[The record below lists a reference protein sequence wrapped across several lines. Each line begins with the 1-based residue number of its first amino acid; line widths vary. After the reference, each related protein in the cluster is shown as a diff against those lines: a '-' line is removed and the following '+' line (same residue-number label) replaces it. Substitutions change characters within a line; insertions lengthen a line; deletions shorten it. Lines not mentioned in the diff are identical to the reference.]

1 MVCEITR
8 ENPFERNLN
17 MAKKI
22 MLTEEGLRN
31 LEEELKYLKGEKR
44 KEMAEKIKLARSY
57 GDLSENSEYD
67 DAKNEQA
74 IMEAR
79 IRDIEATLKNYELI
93 DESDENVQHVRLSSK
108 VKVEM
113 IATGSTREFK
123 IVGAN
128 EINPAEGKISDESP
142 IGRALVGHGV
152 GDVVEAE
159 TPSGAIGL
167 KILEIGR

>member
-1 MVCEITR
+1 M
-8 ENPFERNLN
+8 
-17 MAKKI
+17 KKI
-22 MLTEEGLRN
+22 LMTEETLRN
-31 LEEELKYLKGEKR
+31 LENELKYLKGEKR

-79 IRDIEATLKNYELI
+79 IRDIESTLKNYELI
-93 DESDENVQHVRLSSK
+93 DESDDSSEQVRLTSR

-113 IATGSTREFK
+113 IATGTTREFK
-123 IVGAN
+123 IVGVN

-142 IGRALVGHGV
+142 VGSTLMGHVV
-152 GDVVEAE
+152 GDVVEADA
-159 TPSGAIGL
+159 PRGSVAM
-167 KILEIGR
+167 KILEIGK

>member
-1 MVCEITR
+1 
-8 ENPFERNLN
+8 
-17 MAKKI
+17 MAKPVMI
-22 MLTEEGLRN
+22 TAEGLKQ
-31 LEEELKYLKGEKR
+31 LEEELQYLKGQKR
-44 KEMAEKIKLARSY
+44 REVAEKIKVARSY

-93 DESDENVQHVRLSSK
+93 DESDDNVSNVRLSSK

-123 IVGAN
+123 IVGAS

-142 IGRALVGHGV
+142 IGRALMGHTE
-152 GDVVEAE
+152 GDVIEAE
-159 TPSGAIGL
+159 TPSGSIAV
-167 KILEIGR
+167 KILEISK

>member
-1 MVCEITR
+1 MT
-8 ENPFERNLN
+8 
-17 MAKKI
+17 KKI
-22 MLTEEGLRN
+22 MLTREGLAN
-31 LEEELKYLKGEKR
+31 VENELKYLKGEKR

-79 IRDIEATLKNYELI
+79 IRELEATLKNYELI
-93 DESDENVQHVRLSSK
+93 DESDDNVQTVRISSK

-113 IATGSTREFK
+113 LRTGTTREFK
-123 IVGAN
+123 IVGVK
-128 EINPAEGKISDESP
+128 EVNPTEGKISDESP
-142 IGRALVGHGV
+142 VGSALIGHGV
-152 GDVVEAE
+152 GDIVQAE
-159 TPSGAIGL
+159 TPGGSLEL

>member
-1 MVCEITR
+1 
-8 ENPFERNLN
+8 
-17 MAKKI
+17 MAKVI
-22 MLTEEGLRN
+22 MLTPEGLAK

-79 IRDIEATLKNYELI
+79 IRDIEATLKNYQLI
-93 DESDENVQHVRLSSK
+93 DENADTGATVRLSSR
-108 VKVEM
+108 VVVEM
-113 IATGSTREFK
+113 IETGTTREFK

-128 EINPAEGKISDESP
+128 EINPSEGKISDESP
-142 IGRALVGHGV
+142 IGKALVSHV
-152 GDVVEAE
+152 EGDVIEVE
-159 TPSGAIGL
+159 TPSGLIGM
-167 KILEIGR
+167 KIVEVGK

>member
-1 MVCEITR
+1 
-8 ENPFERNLN
+8 

-22 MLTEEGLRN
+22 MLTVEGLAK
-31 LEEELKYLKGEKR
+31 LEKELKYLKGEKR

-93 DESDENVQHVRLSSK
+93 DESDDNNMTVRLSSR
-108 VKVEM
+108 VTVEM
-113 IATGSTREFK
+113 IATGTKREFK
-123 IVGAN
+123 IVGVN
-128 EINPAEGKISDESP
+128 EIDPANGKISDESP
-142 IGRALVGHGV
+142 VGAALVGHTV

-159 TPSGAIGL
+159 TPNGALGL
-167 KILEIGR
+167 KILEIGK

>member
-1 MVCEITR
+1 
-8 ENPFERNLN
+8 

-22 MLTEEGLRN
+22 MLTEEGLAN

-93 DESDENVQHVRLSSK
+93 DESDDNVQHVRLSSR

-113 IATGSTREFK
+113 IGTGSTREFK
-123 IVGAN
+123 IVGVN
-128 EINPAEGKISDESP
+128 EVNPSEGKISDESP

-159 TPSGAIGL
+159 TPGGSVGL
-167 KILEIGR
+167 KILEIGK

>member
-1 MVCEITR
+1 
-8 ENPFERNLN
+8 

-22 MLTEEGLRN
+22 MLTEEGLAN

-93 DESDENVQHVRLSSK
+93 DESDDNVQHVRLSSR

-113 IATGSTREFK
+113 IGTGSTREFK

-128 EINPAEGKISDESP
+128 EVNPSEGKISDESP

-159 TPSGAIGL
+159 TPGGTVGL
-167 KILEIGR
+167 KILEIGK

>member
-1 MVCEITR
+1 
-8 ENPFERNLN
+8 
-17 MAKKI
+17 
-22 MLTEEGLRN
+22 MLTAEGLAK

-79 IRDIEATLKNYELI
+79 IRDIEATLKNYQLI
-93 DESDENVQHVRLSSK
+93 DETEDNGAQVRLSSR

-113 IATGSTREFK
+113 IATGTTREFK
-123 IVGAN
+123 IVGVN
-128 EINPAEGKISDESP
+128 EIKPAEGKISDESP
-142 IGRALVGHGV
+142 IGAALVGHTE
-152 GDVVEAE
+152 GDVIEVE
-159 TPSGAIGL
+159 TPSGLIGM
-167 KILEIGR
+167 KILEIGK

>member
-1 MVCEITR
+1 
-8 ENPFERNLN
+8 

-22 MLTEEGLRN
+22 MLTREGLAN
-31 LEEELKYLKGEKR
+31 LEEELRILKGEKR
-44 KEMAEKIKLARSY
+44 KEMADKIKLARSY

-93 DESDENVQHVRLSSK
+93 DEDDENTAHVRLASR

-113 IATGSTREFK
+113 LETGSTREYK
-123 IVGAN
+123 IVGVN
-128 EINPAEGKISDESP
+128 EVDPLEGKISDESP
-142 IGRALVGHGV
+142 IGSALVGHAV
-152 GDVVEAE
+152 GDVVEANAPAG
-159 TPSGAIGL
+159 TITM

>member
-1 MVCEITR
+1 
-8 ENPFERNLN
+8 

-22 MLTEEGLRN
+22 MLTEEGLQN
-31 LEEELKYLKGEKR
+31 LENELKYLKGEKR

-93 DESDENVQHVRLSSK
+93 DENDESSEHVRLSSR

-113 IATGSTREFK
+113 IATGTTREFK
-123 IVGAN
+123 IVGVN

-142 IGRALVGHGV
+142 VGSALVGHVV
-152 GDVVEAE
+152 GDVVEADA
-159 TPSGAIGL
+159 PSGSIGM
-167 KILEIGR
+167 KILEIGK

>member
-1 MVCEITR
+1 
-8 ENPFERNLN
+8 

-22 MLTEEGLRN
+22 MLTEEGLHN
-31 LEEELKYLKGEKR
+31 LENELKYLKGEKR

-93 DESDENVQHVRLSSK
+93 DESDESTEHVRLSSR

-113 IATGSTREFK
+113 VATGTTREFK
-123 IVGAN
+123 IVGVN

-142 IGRALVGHGV
+142 IGAALIGHVV
-152 GDVVEAE
+152 GDVIEVD
-159 TPSGAIGL
+159 TPGGTVGL
-167 KILEIGR
+167 KVLEIGR

>member
-1 MVCEITR
+1 
-8 ENPFERNLN
+8 

-22 MLTEEGLRN
+22 MLTPEGLAK

-44 KEMAEKIKLARSY
+44 KEMAEKIKVARSY

-93 DESDENVQHVRLSSK
+93 DESDDNNQTVRLSSK
-108 VKVEM
+108 VTVEI
-113 IATGSTREFK
+113 IATGTKREFK

-128 EINPAEGKISDESP
+128 EIDPATGKISDESP
-142 IGRALVGHGV
+142 IGTALVGHAV
-152 GDVVEAE
+152 GDVIEVEV
-159 TPSGAIGL
+159 PSGTMGM
-167 KILEIGR
+167 KILEIGK

>member
-1 MVCEITR
+1 
-8 ENPFERNLN
+8 

-22 MLTEEGLRN
+22 MLTEEGLAN
-31 LEEELKYLKGEKR
+31 LENELKYLKGEKR

-128 EINPAEGKISDESP
+128 EVAPAEGKISDESP

-152 GDVVEAE
+152 GDVVEAD
-159 TPSGAIGL
+159 TPGGTVGL

>member
-1 MVCEITR
+1 
-8 ENPFERNLN
+8 

-22 MLTEEGLRN
+22 MLTAEGLAN
-31 LEEELKYLKGEKR
+31 LENELKYLKGEKR

-93 DESDENVQHVRLSSK
+93 DESDENVQQVRLSSN
-108 VKVEM
+108 VEVEM
-113 IATGSTREFK
+113 LATSTTRNFK

-142 IGRALVGHGV
+142 VGRALIGHAV
-152 GDVVEAE
+152 GDVVEAD
-159 TPSGAIGL
+159 TPRGSVAL
-167 KILEIGR
+167 KILNISR

>member
-1 MVCEITR
+1 
-8 ENPFERNLN
+8 

-22 MLTEEGLRN
+22 MLTKEGLAN
-31 LEEELKYLKGEKR
+31 VENELKYLKGEKR

-79 IRDIEATLKNYELI
+79 IRELEATLKNYELI
-93 DESDENVQHVRLSSK
+93 DESDDNVQTVRISSR
-108 VKVEM
+108 VTVEM
-113 IATGSTREFK
+113 LRTGTTREFK
-123 IVGAN
+123 IVGVK
-128 EINPAEGKISDESP
+128 EVNPTEGKISDESP
-142 IGRALVGHGV
+142 VGSALIGHGV
-152 GDVVEAE
+152 GDIVEAE
-159 TPSGAIGL
+159 TPGGSMEL

>member
-1 MVCEITR
+1 
-8 ENPFERNLN
+8 

-22 MLTEEGLRN
+22 MLTAEGLAK

-93 DESDENVQHVRLSSK
+93 DESDDNNRTVRLSSK
-108 VKVEM
+108 VTVEM
-113 IATGSTREFK
+113 LATGTKKEFK
-123 IVGAN
+123 IVGVN
-128 EINPAEGKISDESP
+128 EIDPANGKISDESP
-142 IGRALVGHGV
+142 VGAALVGHAV

-159 TPSGAIGL
+159 TPNGSLGL
-167 KILEIGR
+167 KILEIGK

>member
-1 MVCEITR
+1 
-8 ENPFERNLN
+8 
-17 MAKKI
+17 MAKVI
-22 MLTEEGLRN
+22 MLTPEGLAK

-93 DESDENVQHVRLSSK
+93 DETMDTGAQIRLSSR
-108 VKVEM
+108 VVVEM
-113 IATGSTREFK
+113 LSTGTTREFK
-123 IVGAN
+123 IVGVN

-142 IGRALVGHGV
+142 IGKALVGHV
-152 GDVVEAE
+152 EGDVIEVE
-159 TPSGAIGL
+159 TPSGAIGM
-167 KILEIGR
+167 KIIEVGK

>member
-1 MVCEITR
+1 
-8 ENPFERNLN
+8 

-22 MLTEEGLRN
+22 MLTREGLAN
-31 LEEELKYLKGEKR
+31 LEEELRILKGEKR
-44 KEMAEKIKLARSY
+44 KEMADKIKLARSY

-74 IMEAR
+74 IMEAH

-93 DESDENVQHVRLSSK
+93 DEDDDNIAHVRLASR

-113 IATGSTREFK
+113 LETGSTREYR

-128 EINPAEGKISDESP
+128 EVDPIEGKISDESP
-142 IGRALVGHGV
+142 IGAALVGHAV
-152 GDVVEAE
+152 GDVVEANAPAG
-159 TPSGAIGL
+159 TITI
-167 KILEIGR
+167 KILEISK

>member
-1 MVCEITR
+1 
-8 ENPFERNLN
+8 

-22 MLTEEGLRN
+22 MLTEEGLQN
-31 LEEELKYLKGEKR
+31 LENELKYLKGEKR

-93 DESDENVQHVRLSSK
+93 DENDESSEHVRLSSR
-108 VKVEM
+108 VKVEV
-113 IATGSTREFK
+113 IATGTTREFK
-123 IVGAN
+123 IVGVN

-142 IGRALVGHGV
+142 VGSALVGHVV
-152 GDVVEAE
+152 GDVVEADA
-159 TPSGAIGL
+159 PSGSIGM
-167 KILEIGR
+167 KILEIGK